1 MILILFVLLL
11 IVIFIKNYLNIEVY
25 TNSCKKK
32 INKQKKFN
40 QCLSD
45 MKKILDNANQK
56 FFLISGTLLG
66 YYREKAFIDHDQ
78 DIDIG
83 IFYDDLNINIKNM
96 ISKSKSFKLYKEY
109 GKYKDSYELTF
120 KHKNGVNIDI
130 FIHYKIKKN
139 YYYTSSFGNLCNKK
153 KEKYCKF
160 GHYINSLKKIK
171 FLNNNYY
178 IPCNTKEYLV
188 EQYGMKWN
196 KPKKVSYIEGLNGG
210 YFNLIN

>member
-66 YYREKAFIDHDQ
+66 YYREKRSQ
-78 DIDIG
+78 RS
-83 IFYDDLNINIKNM
+83 IKEGNVRN
-96 ISKSKSFKLYKEY
+96 SEY
-109 GKYKDSYELTF
+109 TDGKT
-120 KHKNGVNIDI
+120 II
-130 FIHYKIKKN
+130 IM
-139 YYYTSSFGNLCNKK
+139 TC
-153 KEKYCKF
+153 
-160 GHYINSLKKIK
+160 
-171 FLNNNYY
+171 
-178 IPCNTKEYLV
+178 
-188 EQYGMKWN
+188 
-196 KPKKVSYIEGLNGG
+196 
-210 YFNLIN
+210 